1 MEFLL
6 YCIIIMI
13 ATVAADQLTKV
24 LVLEHLAGGA
34 GFPLIPGVF
43 HFTYVENRGAAF
55 GMLSEHRWI
64 FMVLSV
70 IAIGVLVL
78 YLAIAKPK
86 SLLMRTAVAL
96 IAGGGIGNMI
106 DRAIR
111 GFVVDFIDVKA
122 VWQYVFN
129 VADAAVCVGCGLL
142 ILWLILSEVKEKKS
156 KSA

>member
-6 YCIIIMI
+6 YCIAIMI
-13 ATVAADQLTKV
+13 LTIAADQLTKI
-24 LVLEHLAGGA
+24 LVLENLAGG
-34 GFPLIPGVF
+34 PGVAVIQNVF

-55 GMLSEHRWI
+55 GMLSEHRWV

-70 IAIGVLVL
+70 FAIGVLIA
-78 YLAIAKPK
+78 YLAISKPK
-86 SLLMRTAVAL
+86 SILMRTAIAL

-106 DRAIR
+106 DRALR

-142 ILWLILSEVKEKKS
+142 ILWMILSEVKEKKN

>member
-1 MEFLL
+1 ML
-6 YCIIIMI
+6 YCIAIMI
-13 ATVAADQLTKV
+13 LTIAADQLTKY
-24 LVLEHLAGGA
+24 LVLEHVAGGSGIA
-34 GFPLIPGVF
+34 VIENVF

-55 GMLSEHRWI
+55 GMLSSHRWV

-70 IAIGVLVL
+70 VAICVLIA
-78 YLAIAKPK
+78 YLAISKPK
-86 SLLMRTAVAL
+86 SIVMRTAVAL

-106 DRAIR
+106 DRSFR

-142 ILWLILSEVKEKKS
+142 ILWMILSEIREKKS